1 MENIENVTWHG
12 ACPHDGMAG
21 VKKFQDLVAWQLA
34 MDMSEAIYEITET
47 GPAARDIEYRTQI
60 RSAASKPAPLI
71 AEGFVRFTTPEFV
84 RYLRLARAEIAEV
97 QTHLETGRRRR
108 YFSSEQFAHAS
119 SVTDRTMGTITN
131 LLKAKV
137 ERRRYGQRPAT

>member
-1 MENIENVTWHG
+1 
-12 ACPHDGMAG
+12 MAA

-34 MDMSEAIYEITET
+34 MDMSDAIYEITET
-47 GPAARDIEYRTQI
+47 GPAARDLDYRGQI

-71 AEGFVRFTTPEFV
+71 AEGFVRFTTPEFI
-84 RYLRLARAEIAEV
+84 RYLRLARAETGEV

-108 YFSSEQFAHAS
+108 YFTAEQFARAS
-119 SVTDRTMGTITN
+119 AITDRTMATITN

-137 ERRRYGQRPAT
+137 EKRGSRVRGSST